1 MTTKFPATIGA
12 CIDALYVLRAKRL
25 AGQKEVDK
33 VKAEEAQY
41 EEHILNNFTKTDL
54 RGAKGDIA
62 TAAVKSAT
70 VYNIDDFDAYFSWV
84 EANDARD
91 CVQKRLSQTAI
102 AARFDNGETVPGVS
116 SFTKI
121 SLSLTKAGG

>member
-1 MTTKFPATIGA
+1 MTTKFPSTIGA

-33 VKAEEAQY
+33 VKAEEAMY

-62 TAAVKSAT
+62 TAAVKSQL
-70 VYNIDDFDAYFSWV
+70 VYNIEDWDSYIDWV
-84 EANDARD
+84 EKEDARD
-91 CVQKRLSQTAI
+91 CLQKRLSQTAI
-102 AARFDNGETVPGVS
+102 AARFDNGEVVPGVTA
-116 SFTKI
+116 FTRVT
-121 SLSLTKAGG
+121 LSLTKAGG